1 MKNISAKPMESKF
14 KNIINE
20 SYVACMNGTATE
32 EQELIW
38 RLANAIH
45 CTRTRWMTND
55 IEAARRILYEN
66 DYTAG
71 TN

>member
-1 MKNISAKPMESKF
+1 MDNVSKTMSSKN

-20 SYVACMNGTATE
+20 AYIACMNGTATE

-55 IEAARRILYEN
+55 IEAARKILYEH

-71 TN
+71 MN

>member
-1 MKNISAKPMESKF
+1 MENIYAKPMDSKY

-20 SYVACMNGTATE
+20 SYVACMNDTATD

-55 IEAARRILYEN
+55 IEKARKILYEH
-66 DYTAG
+66 DYTVG
-71 TN
+71 MN